1 MRHSLRSL
9 EANVPHGRVIVLQD
23 KPRWIRGVEYLPVTH
38 GSMSRFDRVK
48 DNLRALLAWP
58 DCPDVFAFWNDDFY
72 RMAPLEHYEAQ
83 DRGSAI
89 EFGREMVATQ
99 PSIYHRSV
107 ADTADLLVERGYPE
121 PLCYETHAP
130 IVVHADT
137 LRLTFEMFDGV
148 DTLWQW
154 RTAYGNVAGVHSSQV
169 TDPKLGGK
177 RDEVD
182 PSWPW
187 LSTSPLSWRG
197 KAGRYV
203 RAKFYEPSR
212 YEAG

>member
-9 EANVPHGRVIVLQD
+9 DAHVPHGRVIVLQD
-23 KPRWIRGVEYLPVTH
+23 KPRWIRNVEYLPITH

-58 DCPDVFAFWNDDFY
+58 DCPDVFAFWNDDFF

-89 EFGREMVATQ
+89 EFGRHMVETQ

-107 ADTADLLVERGYPE
+107 ANTADLLVERGYPD
-121 PLCYETHAP
+121 PLCYEVHAP

-137 LRLTFEMFDGV
+137 LRLTFKMFDGV

-154 RTAYGNVAGVHSSQV
+154 RTAYGNIAGLDSTQV
-169 TDPKLGGK
+169 TDPKVGGK
-177 RDEVD
+177 HD
-182 PSWPW
+182 PMPDGDWVSSSPVSWV
-187 LSTSPLSWRG
+187 G
-197 KAGRYV
+197 KAGRHIRRKYP
-203 RAKFYEPSR
+203 EPSR
-212 YEAG
+212 YE